1 MDVIRLADAGYRKL
15 NEYLTIKYFDMEIN
29 KLRYLEESEIKVK
42 NLLSDI
48 YESESNV
55 LIESKNIRNKSINR
69 KENLDREYNT
79 LINKQKELEEKFDK
93 LRKADDSKWEKA
105 KTEFELAMQF
115 VEGDKESFINKAE
128 KKVRNLS
135 ARISELESRIA
146 DTTEDIR
153 NSLQQRMDDLE
164 ISREEIQNRIDEIKK
179 DSSEKW
185 REIKLWFLAKA
196 SSLEDKIRDMK
207 L

>member
-1 MDVIRLADAGYRKL
+1 
-15 NEYLTIKYFDMEIN
+15 MEIN

-164 ISREEIQNRIDEIKK
+164 INREEIQNRINEIKN

-185 REIKLWFLAKA
+185 REIKLWFLAKTR
-196 SSLEDKIRDMK
+196 SLEDKIRNMK

>member
-1 MDVIRLADAGYRKL
+1 MDVNRLADAGYRKL

-135 ARISELESRIA
+135 ARISELESRMA

-153 NSLQQRMDDLE
+153 DNLQQRLDDLE
-164 ISREEIQNRIDEIKK
+164 INREEIQNRIDEIKK
-179 DSSEKW
+179 DSGEKW
-185 REIKLWFLAKA
+185 REIKLWFLAKTRN
-196 SSLEDKIRDMK
+196 LEDKIRDMK

>member
-1 MDVIRLADAGYRKL
+1 MKV
-15 NEYLTIKYFDMEIN
+15 N

-55 LIESKNIRNKSINR
+55 LKESKTIRYKSIS
-69 KENLDREYNT
+69 KIENLDREYNA
-79 LINKQKELEEKFDK
+79 LINKHKELEEKFDK

-105 KTEFELAMQF
+105 KSEFELAIRF

-135 ARISELESRIA
+135 ARISELESRMA

-153 NSLQQRMDDLE
+153 DNLQQRLDDLE
-164 ISREEIQNRIDEIKK
+164 INREEIQNRIDEIKK
-179 DSSEKW
+179 DSGEKW
-185 REIKLWFLAKA
+185 REIKLWFLAKTRN
-196 SSLEDKIRDMK
+196 LEDKIRDMK